1 VSAPTYTCDVAFA
14 TDPGATTPTWTNVPI
29 GYVLGFTTKRG
40 RQKELDR
47 IDAGTATVRFNNSDR
62 RFDPTHSGSPYSP
75 NVIPMRKIRLR
86 AIHNAVTYPLFTG
99 FVQAWPQSWNGPNVG
114 YVDVSCTDAFLP
126 LSFADVGEND
136 TWPEEL
142 SGARI
147 NRVLDLAGWPAAD
160 RVIDVG
166 QSMIA
171 SVTFGLGSGVTAL
184 DHIRDVAGAELGM
197 FFCDGAGRAVFHDR
211 HHRKAASYLTSQGTF
226 GDANT
231 GGIPYQSVE
240 LDTDPARIWND
251 VQVTIPGGETQRS
264 EDAGSQAQFFRRTMA
279 RQVQLQNQ
287 TEAASQAAH
296 LVRRYAQPT
305 NRLSGIRITPQDD
318 AARVDVL
325 ERELADHV
333 TVERHPQGVGSEIS
347 QECSLE
353 AIEYDCDPHG
363 GAYSL
368 TSTWLVSTPAYTAV
382 DWWILGDA
390 TYSDLGVT
398 TKVAY

>member
-1 VSAPTYTCDVAFA
+1 
-14 TDPGATTPTWTNVPI
+14 
-29 GYVLGFTTKRG
+29 
-40 RQKELDR
+40 
-47 IDAGTATVRFNNSDR
+47 
-62 RFDPTHSGSPYSP
+62 
-75 NVIPMRKIRLR
+75 
-86 AIHNAVTYPLFTG
+86 
-99 FVQAWPQSWNGPNVG
+99 VQAWPQTSQGPNVG
-114 YVDVSCTDAFLP
+114 FVDVSCTDAFLP
-126 LSFADVGEND
+126 LSFADVGENE

-147 NRVLDLAGWPAAD
+147 TRVLDAAGWPAAD
-160 RVIDVG
+160 RVLDTG

-171 SVTFGLGSGVTAL
+171 AVTFALGSGVTAL
-184 DHIRDVAGAELGM
+184 DHIREVAGAELGM

-211 HHRKAASYLTSQGTF
+211 HHRKAASYLTSAATF

-231 GGIPYQSVE
+231 GDIPYQHVE

-251 VQVTIPGGETQRS
+251 VQVTPVGGATQRS
-264 EDAGSQAQFFRRTMA
+264 EDTGSQAQFFRRTMA
-279 RQVQLQNQ
+279 RQVPLSNE

-296 LVRRYAQPT
+296 LTRRYAQPT
-305 NRLSGIRITPQDD
+305 NRLSGIRVTPETDPD
-318 AARVDVL
+318 RVDVL

-333 TVERHPQGVGSEIS
+333 TVERHPQGVGSVIT

-353 AIEYDCDPHG
+353 AIEYDIDPHR

-368 TSTWLVSTPAYTAV
+368 TATYLVSTPAYTSV